1 MKNYFN
7 TKKNENTPQKTE
19 KGILLLSGCYGVQS
33 KNILYYWGFGVLIFS
48 TIFFRSMVII
58 KFSCHKYL
66 AKQYFCLK
74 VFLVDISWHNIIL
87 ESMEGE
93 SDEGGQLMQSFLYDV
108 PPCLPSSLFGYLQCV
123 PMFSL
128 TNHKNAEE

>member
-1 MKNYFN
+1 MITF
-7 TKKNENTPQKTE
+7 
-19 KGILLLSGCYGVQS
+19 L
-33 KNILYYWGFGVLIFS
+33 
-48 TIFFRSMVII
+48 
-58 KFSCHKYL
+58 CHRYL
-66 AKQYFCLK
+66 AKHYFCLK

-108 PPCLPSSLFGYLQCV
+108 PPCPPSSLFGYLQCV

-128 TNHKNAEE
+128 TNHKNAKECYLKMTDPLLHMIGLQLCKDSFSLRLSHFNYFSNYSIGMDYNGE